1 VSVLEQTHHSGIE
14 CPAVLGPDLLTI
26 RLHAPLGRRSL
37 IDATTGRPLPLFDQR
52 HELKPGYLPEGFRA
66 SAGSWPF
73 WIAYSGV

>member
-52 HELKPGYLPEGFRA
+52 HELKPGYLPAGFRA